1 MGKTGKGYLFAILSA
16 IIFGSMPLMAKHIY
30 AEGVT
35 PMTLVFLRNFI
46 ALLPLGILAY
56 KEQKT
61 LKIPVK
67 KLPAI
72 SLISVLGC
80 SITPIMLFT
89 AYQFIDSSTATVFHF
104 IYPAAVVLAEILFMK
119 KKAHLHNIVSVL
131 LCVLG
136 IILFYSPQQTLNLAG
151 SVLALASGLT
161 FAAYVVLLAR
171 FDKTSVSGFLF
182 SFYVAAVSSVFSFV
196 VCLCAGMLAL
206 PTSLLGWGLCIL
218 FSILVTTVAVVLF
231 QRSTFLIGSERTSIL
246 STLEPITSV
255 VIGVVVFSEPLGLRD
270 LIGSALVVLASVLIA
285 VFDFKKSAKEKT

>member
-46 ALLPLGILAY
+46 ALLPLSILAY

-119 KKAHLHNIVSVL
+119 KKAQLHNIVSVL
-131 LCVLG
+131 LCILG
-136 IILFYSPQQTLNLAG
+136 ISLFYSPHQTLNLAG

-206 PTSLLGWGLCIL
+206 PTSLLGWGCA
-218 FSILVTTVAVVLF
+218 FCSP
-231 QRSTFLIGSERTSIL
+231 SL
-246 STLEPITSV
+246 S
-255 VIGVVVFSEPLGLRD
+255 PLWPWYCSKEAPSS
-270 LIGSALVVLASVLIA
+270 SAANAPLSSAPWNPSPAWSSVLLSSVSPWACGI
-285 VFDFKKSAKEKT
+285 